1 MRRLKKSG
9 REKYNMHTYILDTN
23 VLVRFLVGDHKEHQ
37 ESAERWFASA
47 ENGKITIVIDPV
59 VIAETT
65 FVLESFYKLKRDH
78 VADAMEVFLSQRWLE
93 VRERESLLNLWHFYR
108 EGLHFVDSYCLAW
121 AQNAGA
127 SVLSFDKKMKGR
139 SR

>member
-1 MRRLKKSG
+1 MQ
-9 REKYNMHTYILDTN
+9 NYILDTN

-37 ESAERWFASA
+37 ESAERWFTSA

-65 FVLESFYKLKRDH
+65 FLLESFYKLHRDH
-78 VADAMEVFLSQRWLE
+78 IASAMEVFLSQRWLE
-93 VRERESLLNLWHFYR
+93 VREREALLGLWHYYR
-108 EGLHFVDSYCLAW
+108 EGLHFVDSYCLAS

-127 SVLSFDKKMKGR
+127 SVLSFDKKVKNR
-139 SR
+139 SK